1 MWRKPEIEKLEVHA
15 LLHYTSD
22 DIVGQCT
29 CTSVKMT
36 LHCPAVCL
44 RPPRGV
50 TREEVAN
57 IGSCLHLS
65 ANRRKL
71 CISDVSGHFCP
82 TSLHLLTLS
91 WVEVVVVMGEHLDFY
106 LHHKTSHA

>member
-1 MWRKPEIEKLEVHA
+1 M
-15 LLHYTSD
+15 SD

-29 CTSVKMT
+29 CTSEKMT

-65 ANRRKL
+65 ANRRQIYFCFTIYGTSMVVCKITVML
-71 CISDVSGHFCP
+71 AVSCIPCRLYRCAVIPKTQG
-82 TSLHLLTLS
+82 TSRN
-91 WVEVVVVMGEHLDFY
+91 FPN
-106 LHHKTSHA
+106 